1 MAQISVPPKSIQ
13 DLLRLV
19 LDESASALQVAVV
32 SGGASGTQHTED
44 AAAAADPVG
53 NALALVRDDSLSGSL
68 TSANGDIVAAR
79 GTNSGELYVADST
92 ARTSLAAVRTS
103 VELIDDAVSTIGSAS
118 PSKGVS
124 VAGHDGTNARLI
136 KTDTAGELQVDVL
149 TLPNVTLAASTN
161 NVGDV
166 DVLTLPALPAGTNNI
181 GDVDVLTQPARA
193 ATTDTITAKL
203 ATDAIQ
209 NGTTSL
215 TPKFAA
221 IDAAT
226 SGDNTLVAAVASK
239 KIRVLSLFLVAAGAV
254 NARLESGAGGTA
266 LTGQMNLAANGG
278 FVLPFNPVGW
288 FETASNTLLN
298 LELSA
303 AVSVDGSLTYVEV

>member
-92 ARTSLAAVRTS
+92 ARTSLAAVKTS

-118 PSKGVS
+118 PSKGVA

-161 NVGDV
+161 NV
-166 DVLTLPALPAGTNNI
+166 

>member
-1 MAQISVPPKSIQ
+1 MAQTSVPPLSIQ

-19 LDESASALQVAVV
+19 LNEPSAALQVDVV
-32 SGGASGTQHTED
+32 SGGIGGTQYTED
-44 AAAAADPVG
+44 AAAAANPVG
-53 NALALVRDDSLSGSL
+53 NALSLVRDDSLLGSL
-68 TSANGDIVAAR
+68 TSADGDNVAAR
-79 GTNSGELYVADST
+79 GTNAGEQYVADAT
-92 ARTSLAAVRTS
+92 ARTSLSAVKTS
-103 VELIDDAVSTIGSAS
+103 VELIDDAVATIGSAS
-118 PSKGVS
+118 PAKAVAA
-124 VAGHDGTNARLI
+124 AGHDGTNARLL
-136 KTDTAGELQVDVL
+136 KTDTSGELQVDVL
-149 TLPNVTLAASTN
+149 TVPNVTLAS
-161 NVGDV
+161 GS
-166 DVLTLPALPAGTNNI
+166 NNI
-181 GDVDVLTQPARA
+181 GDVDVLSIAAGDNNIGNVDVVTQPARA

-209 NGTTSL
+209 NGTTAL

-239 KIRVLSLFLVAAGAV
+239 KIRVMSLFLVAAGAV
-254 NARLESGAGGTA
+254 TARFESGAGGTA

-298 LELSA
+298 LELSG